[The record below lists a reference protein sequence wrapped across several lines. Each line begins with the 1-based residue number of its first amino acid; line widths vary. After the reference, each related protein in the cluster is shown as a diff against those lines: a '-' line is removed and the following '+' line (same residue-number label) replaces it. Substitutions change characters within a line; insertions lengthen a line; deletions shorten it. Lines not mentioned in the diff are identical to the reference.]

1 MILLLTTLMS
11 ELKQLALK
19 HMLSMKTPN
28 KGGFSR
34 SRKVLRSTVS
44 RMKQFK

>member
-19 HMLSMKTPN
+19 HMLSMKTPKQGRFQSFK
-28 KGGFSR
+28 KGITFYS
-34 SRKVLRSTVS
+34 VS
-44 RMKQFK
+44 HETI